1 MERGGSIETVV
12 VRNRLV
18 FEACLLSGAMVTFS
32 SRLLPRAITGSV
44 ALLQP

>member
-1 MERGGSIETVV
+1 MERGGSKVAKV

-18 FEACLLSGAMVTFS
+18 CEACLLSGAMVTIGS
-32 SRLLPRAITGSV
+32 GLLSRAITGSV